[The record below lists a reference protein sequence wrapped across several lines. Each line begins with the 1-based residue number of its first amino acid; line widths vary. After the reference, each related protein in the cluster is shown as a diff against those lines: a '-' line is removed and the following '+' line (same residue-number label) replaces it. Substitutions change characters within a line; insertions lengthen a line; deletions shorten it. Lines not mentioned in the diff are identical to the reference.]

1 MQSAVG
7 LIPDMRA
14 CTSSSVVNGRLV
26 LVGVKSDKCGGF
38 DELGSKSILFRRMR
52 SQSTLQSII
61 QPKHARD
68 RTGIRQPA
76 AFNQHVIKI
85 LAFG

>member
-1 MQSAVG
+1 
-7 LIPDMRA
+7 MRA

-61 QPKHARD
+61 QPKHARNVS
-68 RTGIRQPA
+68 RIRQPT
-76 AFNQHVIKI
+76 AFDEHVIGI
-85 LAFG
+85 ASIFLTRVPRF